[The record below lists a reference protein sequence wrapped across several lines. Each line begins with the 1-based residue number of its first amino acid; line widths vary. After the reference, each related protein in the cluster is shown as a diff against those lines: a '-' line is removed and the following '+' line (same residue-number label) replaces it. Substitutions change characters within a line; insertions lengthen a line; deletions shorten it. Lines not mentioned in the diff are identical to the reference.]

1 MNPPP
6 DVDYTVVLL
15 FPGFGEAREY
25 AEEIV
30 QTALDW
36 LNTNKDEPGM
46 RFAYQVSAHLEILQD
61 ADDVLEKIAAD
72 DSVALV
78 IACGLEGDEWRNL
91 LHECADR
98 DVARCQVVEGPPPR
112 PSVGAEKGEW
122 KIVFRKRSTE
132 ELSAHRITEDTLT
145 APLDDE
151 EILGER
157 VGQLITVMALG
168 VMEHHWLKNPP
179 RHRLP

>member
-15 FPGFGEAREY
+15 FPGFGEAREN
-25 AEEIV
+25 AEELV
-30 QTALDW
+30 EAALEW

-46 RFAYQVSAHLEILQD
+46 RFAYQVSAHLEVVQD
-61 ADDVLEKIAAD
+61 ADELLERIASD

-78 IACGLEGDEWRNL
+78 IACGLEGKEWRTL
-91 LHECADR
+91 LQACAAR
-98 DVARCQVVEGPPPR
+98 DIARCQVVEGPAPR
-112 PSVGAEKGEW
+112 RPAGTKQGEW
-122 KIVFRKRSTE
+122 KVVFRERSSNE
-132 ELSAHRITEDTLT
+132 PPAHCITEDTLT

-151 EILGER
+151 ETLGDR

-179 RHRLP
+179 QYRLE